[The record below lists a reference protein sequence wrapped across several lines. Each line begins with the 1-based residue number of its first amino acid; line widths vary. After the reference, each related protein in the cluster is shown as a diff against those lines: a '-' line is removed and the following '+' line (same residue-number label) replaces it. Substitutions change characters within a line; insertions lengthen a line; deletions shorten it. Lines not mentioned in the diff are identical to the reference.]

1 MKSLIKTLSLLILVF
16 AATFAHA
23 EPVNVNTADAA
34 TIADSL
40 NGIGL
45 SKAQA
50 IIDYRQ
56 KFGAF
61 KTADDLVNVKG
72 IGVKTVAKIRHDV
85 LLKGSKKTKK

>member
-1 MKSLIKTLSLLILVF
+1 MKTLIKTLSILVLVF
-16 AATFAHA
+16 ASAFVYA

-34 TIADSL
+34 TIADNL

-50 IIDYRQ
+50 IVDYRS

-85 LLKGSKKTKK
+85 LLKNSKKTKK